1 MRSTTGSIP
10 SLTDEEYMLL
20 NELLEEHFGLQFPAH
35 KRNVLSN
42 RLRPRLALLRLNSF
56 LEYYHVLQADGAR
69 ERERLANLVTNNE
82 TYFFRERYQFEA
94 LFGGAV
100 DGLRDNVVVPG
111 LLRILCAGSSSGEE
125 AYTLGF
131 YAADHA
137 AQLGD
142 VQVRVDGFDL
152 DTERV
157 AIAKRGEYRRRSL
170 RDMDRNQIDRY
181 LECESEE
188 WYRVRNEFRGGIA
201 FRHGNIVDQASYR
214 QPFRYDVVFCRNA
227 LIYFSR
233 RALVRAIEN
242 FAAVLRPGGLLF
254 LGHAE
259 SIIGL
264 SDSFETARFDHCLAY
279 RRTAK

>member
-1 MRSTTGSIP
+1 VTSSTRPIA
-10 SLTDEEYMLL
+10 SLTDEEYLLL
-20 NELLEEHFGLQFPAH
+20 NELLEEHFGLNFPAQR
-35 KRNVLSN
+35 RNVLSN

-56 LEYYHVLQADGAR
+56 LEYYHVLLADDTR
-69 ERERLANLVTNNE
+69 ERERLANLITNNE

-94 LFGGAV
+94 LFGGAI
-100 DGLRDNVVVPG
+100 DAWRNKLAVPG

-137 AQLGD
+137 TD
-142 VQVRVDGFDL
+142 VGELRVRVDAFDL
-152 DTERV
+152 DTDRV
-157 AIAKRGEYRRRSL
+157 AIAKRAEYRTRSL
-170 RDMDRNQIDRY
+170 RDMDPGQIDRY
-181 LECESEE
+181 LESQSPERYC
-188 WYRVRNEFRGGIA
+188 VRPEFRGDIT
-201 FRHGNIVDQASYR
+201 FRRGNIVDLASYR
-214 QPFRYDVVFCRNA
+214 QPFRYDVVFCRNV
-227 LIYFSR
+227 LIYFSERALR
-233 RALVRAIEN
+233 RAIAN

-264 SDSFETARFDHCLAY
+264 SDCFETARLDSCLAY